1 MASQFELEQP
11 SFGRSS
17 TGKALVTG
25 GNVDIVLTAAQSIGA
40 VVAHTPTSNKAVTTP
55 IGTAILAELGP
66 QAKVG
71 QTFEVT
77 VVNLGGASHTS
88 TFTAGAS
95 GVTVTGVAVVAHGT
109 SATFIGRVA
118 NITAGSESIVY
129 YRS

>member
-25 GNVDIVLTAAQSIGA
+25 ANADITLTAAQSVGA
-40 VVAHTPTSNKAVTTP
+40 VVVHTPTSNKTVVTP

-71 QTFEVT
+71 QTFELT
-77 VVNLGGASHTS
+77 IVNLGGSTHTS
-88 TFTAGAS
+88 TLTAGAS
-95 GVTVTGVAVVAHGT
+95 GVTVTGVAAVSPGT
-109 SATFIGRVA
+109 SGTFIGRVA
-118 NITAGSESIVY
+118 DVTAGSESVIF
-129 YRS
+129 YRA